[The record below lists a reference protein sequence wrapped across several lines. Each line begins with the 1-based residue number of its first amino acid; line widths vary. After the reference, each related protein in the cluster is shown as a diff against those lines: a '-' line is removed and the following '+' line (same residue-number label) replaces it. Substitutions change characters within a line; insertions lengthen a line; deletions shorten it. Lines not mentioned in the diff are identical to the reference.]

1 AGYNPM
7 FAELA
12 RKAGISQYML
22 NRPLYETPK
31 FSFFGDLQDM
41 QEMFRGGETERRIRK
56 YTFGEVIKF
65 IEFTRIPLKKDGV
78 TTHIATIMDDVT
90 NERHALFEAEK
101 FKKEYADLYAA
112 LEHIR
117 GISSEMRIPIQDL
130 LLKISDRDSL
140 DQGYIFEMTERISDL
155 IAKLDTAWIHYAELK
170 DQMSKDEKS

>member
-1 AGYNPM
+1 
-7 FAELA
+7 
-12 RKAGISQYML
+12 
-22 NRPLYETPK
+22 
-31 FSFFGDLQDM
+31 
-41 QEMFRGGETERRIRK
+41 
-56 YTFGEVIKF
+56 
-65 IEFTRIPLKKDGV
+65 
-78 TTHIATIMDDVT
+78 MDDVT